1 MSSTAVHQG
10 SMVISCLRYRDAA
23 AAIDWLCD
31 VFGFRRHAVY
41 RGEGN
46 VIAHAQLTFPGG
58 GMIML
63 GSAENAS
70 DWGKLIKQP
79 DEIGGCET
87 QSVYLVSSD
96 VDAIYAKAKEA
107 GAQFVIDIRDEDY
120 GGRGFTCRDLE
131 GRLWTVGSYD
141 PWQSPTEETESA

>member
-31 VFGFRRHAVY
+31 AFGFRRHAVY

-63 GSAENAS
+63 GLAENES

-87 QSVYLVSSD
+87 QSIYLVSSD
-96 VDAIYAKAKEA
+96 VVAIYAKAKEA
-107 GAQFVIDIRDEDY
+107 GAQLYDWY
-120 GGRGFTCRDLE
+120 PGRRLRRTRIHLPRSERTPLDCRI
-131 GRLWTVGSYD
+131 V
-141 PWQSPTEETESA
+141 